1 MSNSTHSFDLNTTL
15 TFTLILIE
23 AELDSCPFRP
33 PPSTH
38 SGEKTENTLIHCTLL
53 CFVNKAS
60 RDRYVGQLVCL
71 SVSFARTFKEVWV
84 TLCKVY
90 SVQTMY
96 TGRGPTT
103 VIVYTQSWA
112 EQSQEYWHER
122 QDCSHFLSGNDWQ

>member
-1 MSNSTHSFDLNTTL
+1 MS
-15 TFTLILIE
+15 I
-23 AELDSCPFRP
+23 PP